1 MSAHANA
8 ETHAAGTGKTFAWV
22 WFWLILITAVE
33 VFLAYMHIRPELM
46 LTILVGLSTIKVAMI
61 MAYFMHLRWEK
72 LSLVLWLIPAM
83 VFCICMILIFFFP
96 DGFRMEKQ
104 RKEHVPGS
112 HYVAPG
118 ARSQQLVS

>member
-8 ETHAAGTGKTFAWV
+8 ETHAAGTPKTYVWV
-22 WFWLILITAVE
+22 WLWLILITAVE

-72 LSLVLWLIPAM
+72 FSLVLWLIPAM

-96 DGFRMEKQ
+96 DGFRLEKQ
-104 RKEHVPGS
+104 RKEYKPLSQYSAPAESGHVWK
-112 HYVAPG
+112 A
-118 ARSQQLVS
+118 

>member
-1 MSAHANA
+1 MSAQA

-72 LSLVLWLIPAM
+72 LGLVLWLIPAM

-96 DGFRMEKQ
+96 DGFRLEKQ
-104 RKEHVPGS
+104 RKEYKPLSQMSTPVPNG
-112 HYVAPG
+112 HIWRV
-118 ARSQQLVS
+118 

>member
-1 MSAHANA
+1 MSAHV

-72 LSLVLWLIPAM
+72 LGLVLWLIPAM

-96 DGFRMEKQ
+96 DGFRLEKQ
-104 RKEHVPGS
+104 RKEYKPLSQMSTPVPNG
-112 HYVAPG
+112 HIWRV
-118 ARSQQLVS
+118 

>member
-1 MSAHANA
+1 MSAQA

-72 LSLVLWLIPAM
+72 LGLVLWLVPAL
-83 VFCICMILIFFFP
+83 VFCICMILVFFFP
-96 DGFRMEKQ
+96 DGFRLEKQ
-104 RKEHVPGS
+104 RKEYKPLSQMSAPVPNGRIWR
-112 HYVAPG
+112 V
-118 ARSQQLVS
+118 

>member
-1 MSAHANA
+1 MSAQA

-72 LSLVLWLIPAM
+72 LGLVLWLIPAM

-96 DGFRMEKQ
+96 DGFRLEKQ
-104 RKEHVPGS
+104 RKEYGPGS
-112 HYVAPG
+112 HFVAP
-118 ARSQQLVS
+118 AVCSQQLVS